1 MTRKFTHITDKF
13 PIDNISISN
22 LILKVT
28 KIFFF
33 YQISHQYLFVPLR
46 KSFATKRQTITTYIG
61 FSAFVRFLTTSGM
74 KWNNTYEICQL
85 NRQRWQEN
93 YPSLVQIWND
103 IPHASFNT
111 LVVSMRRRCRVCTNA
126 TNGHTKYW
134 FREL

>member
-22 LILKVT
+22 LILKIT
-28 KIFFF
+28 KNFFF
-33 YQISHQYLFVPLR
+33 IKFHISIYLSVTQILR
-46 KSFATKRQTITTYIG
+46 YETADNYNLYWL
-61 FSAFVRFLTTSGM
+61 SAFVRFLTTSGM
-74 KWNNTYEICQL
+74 KWNNAYESCQI

-93 YPSLVQIWND
+93 YPSLVWIWNN

-111 LVVSMRRRCRVCTNA
+111 LVVSMRRRCRVCINA